1 MKEIL
6 LILAAGAVVFTGA
19 SLPVLTTKHYR
30 LSTDKLTQPLRL
42 VQIADLHA
50 CQFGK
55 EQAKLLSTVEKLSPD
70 IICITGD
77 HFDDRVTDNV
87 PAKTLIHALA
97 KKYPI
102 YFVEGNHELYCHDRE
117 ENLRC
122 LRTNRVILLNG
133 SQAKWS
139 RDGQTVTICGVSDP
153 ILEDGS
159 PLARKKAGANHDDR
173 PFSQRLAAAAENPDG
188 YMILLSHRPER
199 DAEYSAHPF
208 DLVLSGHAH
217 GGQWRIP
224 FLLNGVF
231 APHQGWFPRRAGG
244 LYRNENGQIHI
255 VSRGLST
262 LLKVPRLFNPPEL
275 VCIDIVG
282 KAKK

>member
-1 MKEIL
+1 MKEIAL
-6 LILAAGAVVFTGA
+6 FIAAGAALFIGA

-30 LSTDKLTQPLRL
+30 IRTNKLSAPIRL

-55 EQAKLLSTVEKLSPD
+55 EQKSLLRTIHKLSPD
-70 IICITGD
+70 IICLTGD
-77 HFDDRVTDNV
+77 HFDDRVTENL
-87 PAKTLIHALA
+87 PAKKLIQVLSHQ
-97 KKYPI
+97 YPI
-102 YFVEGNHELYCHDRE
+102 FFVEGNHELYCHDRE
-117 ENLRC
+117 KNLHF
-122 LRTNRVILLNG
+122 LRTHKVTILNG
-133 SQAKWS
+133 NQVKWS
-139 RDGQTVTICGVSDP
+139 KGDQTITICGVSDP
-153 ILEDGS
+153 ILEDGNRM
-159 PLARKKAGANHDDR
+159 AKQKAENTHDER
-173 PFSQRLAAAAENPDG
+173 PFAQRLAHAADNPEG

-199 DAEYSAHPF
+199 NAEYREHPF

-224 FLLNGVF
+224 FLLNGTF

-244 LYRNENGQIHI
+244 IYRDTPGQIHI

-275 VCIDIVG
+275 VCIDIIG
-282 KAKK
+282 TQS